1 MLPIIPTDILI
12 PFISI
17 GLAELGDKTQLAVL
31 LLSSKTK
38 KHFELLAGVML
49 AFFLVDGLAVLAGN
63 WVTRLVPL
71 GILRILSGSLFILV
85 GILILKSK
93 EETDEAQK
101 TEIKN
106 PFYSGFLLILLSEFG
121 DKTQIAAG
129 LFATK
134 YNPWMVLT
142 GTMLALLTLSL
153 AAVYL
158 GKFLAARLNPKIVS
172 RCAGILF
179 VLMGIAVIVLG

>member
-1 MLPIIPTDILI
+1 MISADILI

-17 GLAELGDKTQLAVL
+17 GLAELGDKTQLAIL
-31 LLSSKTK
+31 LLSSKTRR
-38 KHFELLAGVML
+38 HFELLAGIML
-49 AFFLVDGLAVLAGN
+49 AFFLVDGLAVLAGT
-63 WVTRLVPL
+63 WITRLVPL
-71 GILRILSGSLFILV
+71 GVLRILSGSLFILV

-93 EETDEAQK
+93 EETDAVK
-101 TEIKN
+101 KNEIKN

-134 YNPWMVLT
+134 YDPWMVLT

-153 AAVYL
+153 AAIYI
-158 GKFLAARLNPKIVS
+158 GKVLAARLDPKIVS

-179 VLMGIAVIVLG
+179 VLMGIAVIVFG

>member
-1 MLPIIPTDILI
+1 MGTDIIL
-12 PFISI
+12 PFVSI
-17 GLAELGDKTQLAVL
+17 GLAELGDKTQLAIL
-31 LLSSKTK
+31 LLSSKTRR
-38 KHFELLAGVML
+38 HFQLLAGVML
-49 AFFLVDGLAVLAGN
+49 AFFLVDGLAVLAGT
-63 WVTRLVPL
+63 WIMRLVPL
-71 GILRILSGSLFILV
+71 GLLRILSGSLFILV

-93 EETDEAQK
+93 EETDEIK
-101 TEIKN
+101 NTEIKN

-142 GTMLALLTLSL
+142 GALLALLMLSL
-153 AAVYL
+153 AAIYL
-158 GKFLAARLNPKIVS
+158 GKFLAARLAPKIVS

-179 VLMGIAVIVLG
+179 VLMGTAVIVFG